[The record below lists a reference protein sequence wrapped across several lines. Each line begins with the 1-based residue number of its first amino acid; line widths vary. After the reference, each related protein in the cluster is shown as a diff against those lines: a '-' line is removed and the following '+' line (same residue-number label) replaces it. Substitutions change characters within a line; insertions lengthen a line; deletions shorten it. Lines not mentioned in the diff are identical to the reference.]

1 MEQSSTPRQKVS
13 VWMVAMNTKLLHA
26 RYWKAD
32 GTGENQTSYDPHGF
46 GLKTMETMDALINS
60 LGLKQVEGV
69 SLNGVLVNHH
79 KAKLADI
86 GHQVHIAATA
96 EQWEAAKKYWL
107 SGAFD

>member
-46 GLKTMETMDALINS
+46 GLKAMETMDALIG
-60 LGLKQVEGV
+60 LGLKQIERV

-96 EQWEAAKKYWL
+96 EQWEAAKKYWE

>member
-1 MEQSSTPRQKVS
+1 
-13 VWMVAMNTKLLHA
+13 MVVMKTNLLHA

-32 GTGENQTSYDPHGF
+32 GTGENRTSYDPHRF
-46 GLKTMETMDALINS
+46 RLKTMETMDALINS

-69 SLNGVLVNHH
+69 SLDGVVVNHH

-86 GHQVHIAATA
+86 GHQVHVAATA
-96 EQWEAAKKYWL
+96 EQWEAAKKYWE